1 MLSRKTSVDLSS
13 SSTLLPYKTDVNE
26 KLRKCGLLKGENVN
40 LRTSDYFRGT
50 YKYPE

>member
-1 MLSRKTSVDLSS
+1 MLSKKTSVDVSS
-13 SSTLLPYKTDVNE
+13 SSTLRPYKTDVNE

-40 LRTSDYFRGT
+40 LRTSDFFRGT